1 VALTAGLASAQ
12 SRKATIIGGGDAN
25 RGKCTAEVMVD
36 GAAQIEVRGDTATLR
51 NAGGQAPQWR
61 RFECTGPMPANPGNF
76 RFAGVDGRGR
86 QTLLNDPRNNG
97 GTALV
102 RIEDSDSGSEG
113 YTFDLFWGN
122 EQPNQ
127 GGIRSDNR
135 GPDNRGQDNRDFNR
149 PPDGRGQDNRDFRPD
164 NRPPDGR
171 DFRAENRPPGPGEY
185 RRDRRMTEEQA
196 FDVCRRSVK
205 DQAADRFRTPTI
217 DIQNVK
223 MDNNPGRRDW
233 INGDVLVRRRFG
245 RQSIYGFTCS
255 VNFDTGEVRSAHID
269 QFERSYYPER
279 RY

>member
-1 VALTAGLASAQ
+1 MGTCRTLIGVAALTAGLASAQ
-12 SRKATIIGGGDAN
+12 ARKATIIGGGDAN
-25 RGKCTAEVMVD
+25 RGKCTAEVVVD

-122 EQPNQ
+122 EQPNS
-127 GGIRSDNR
+127 GGFRSDNR
-135 GPDNRGQDNRDFNR
+135 GSDN
-149 PPDGRGQDNRDFRPD
+149 RGQDNRDFRPD
-164 NRPPDGR
+164 NRQPDGRDGR

-185 RRDRRMTEEQA
+185 RRDRRMTEEEA
-196 FDVCRRSVK
+196 FDVCRRSIR
-205 DQAADRFRTPTI
+205 DQAADRFRTPNI
-217 DIQNVK
+217 DIRNVRI
-223 MDNNPGRRDW
+223 DDNPGRRDW
-233 INGDVLVRRRFG
+233 ITGDLAVRRRFG
-245 RQSIYGFTCS
+245 RQNIYGFTCS
-255 VNFDTGEVRSAHID
+255 VNFDTGVVRTAHID
-269 QFERSYYPER
+269 QFERAYYPER
-279 RY
+279 R